1 MSDTPKDVLAAL
13 EASIQEAL
21 DVFELQGERAEAA
34 RRMAAST
41 QERFQH
47 FMAAQEAGDRVGL
60 ERLRNE
66 MRAGAE
72 QRSTISDIR
81 ESEQLSIRWE
91 TAFCDAYAALM
102 RLYAF
107 PELRAG
113 AERVAGLIRTIRLL
127 QVEGMA
133 AEIESFENPFL
144 NTPGPLGSGE
154 DAAGKSSASGTDAPS
169 NRTLIRR
176 FMEKMETY
184 REQFQSG
191 ADRKITLTDQYLREA
206 HAAIR
211 ELAAETAAG

>member
-1 MSDTPKDVLAAL
+1 MSDTAKDVLAAL

-47 FMAAQEAGDRVGL
+47 FMAAQEAGDTAGL
-60 ERLRNE
+60 ERWRNE
-66 MRAGAE
+66 LRARAE

-81 ESEQLSIRWE
+81 ETEQLSVRWE
-91 TAFCDAYAALM
+91 TAFCDAYTALM

-107 PELRAG
+107 PELREG
-113 AERVAGLIRTIRLL
+113 AERVASLVRTIRLL

-133 AEIESFENPFL
+133 AEIESFESPFPVAL
-144 NTPGPLGSGE
+144 RPGGE
-154 DAAGKSSASGTDAPS
+154 DTVADNSAGGTDPQS
-169 NRTLIRR
+169 NRTLMRR
-176 FMEKMETY
+176 FMEKMETF

-191 ADRKITLTDQYLREA
+191 ANQKTDLTERYLREA
-206 HAAIR
+206 LAAVR
-211 ELAAETAAG
+211 ELAVKTAG